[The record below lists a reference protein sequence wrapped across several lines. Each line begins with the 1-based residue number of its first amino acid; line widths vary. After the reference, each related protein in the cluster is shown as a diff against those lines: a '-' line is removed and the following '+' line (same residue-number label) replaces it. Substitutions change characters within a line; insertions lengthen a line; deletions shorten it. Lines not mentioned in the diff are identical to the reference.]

1 MAGVLGR
8 NQRNSWWCIMNFQ
21 DWFALATKNIAKSEL
36 PQLRN
41 ELEAHVVDAINVHQQ
56 TGITTLEA
64 EQKAMLELGD
74 PKIAAR
80 GFARTYLT
88 AEEARRVGLETG
100 SFPKWVKWA
109 GAIFLI
115 ATMFVFIM
123 FPVWTSSTYPT
134 LTMAF
139 TAFCR
144 MELAGVATMLLGAW
158 LEQRMFARRAPIRV
172 LTGVT
177 LFGQMLILVFLANWY
192 TMPYPFQLP
201 AWLTVGFGVLSMIGW
216 YFTDLQLLQ
225 KLQTRA

>member
-1 MAGVLGR
+1 MTFE
-8 NQRNSWWCIMNFQ
+8 N
-21 DWFALATKNIAKSEL
+21 WFEIASKNIAKSEL
-36 PQLRN
+36 SQLRN
-41 ELEAHVVDAINVHQQ
+41 ELENHVFDAIHFHQQ
-56 TGITTLEA
+56 TGISMLEA
-64 EQKAMLELGD
+64 EQKAVLELGD

-88 AEEARRVGLETG
+88 TEQARRVGLETG

-109 GAIFLI
+109 GVIFLI
-115 ATMFVFIM
+115 AMTFVFIM
-123 FPVWTSSTYPT
+123 VPIWTSSTYPT
-134 LTMAF
+134 LTTAF
-139 TAFCR
+139 TAFSR

-201 AWLTVGFGVLSMIGW
+201 AWLTVGFGVLCVIGW
-216 YFTDLQLLQ
+216 YFTDFQLLR
-225 KLQTRA
+225 KLRTRA